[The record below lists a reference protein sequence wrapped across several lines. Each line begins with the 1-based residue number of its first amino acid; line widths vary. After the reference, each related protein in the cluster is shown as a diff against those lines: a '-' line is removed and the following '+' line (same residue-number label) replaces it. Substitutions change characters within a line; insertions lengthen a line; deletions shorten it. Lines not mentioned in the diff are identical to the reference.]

1 MMEKAYIQKLLDS
14 YMAAETTK
22 EEERLLSDY
31 FCTHQ
36 DIPAEWR
43 NFSIMFRGMRQYE
56 QKPEASSMK
65 TLLKWSAVAAVV
77 LFVFGTG
84 ALLMQQEETSKPS
97 SPVAQI
103 VIEEPAVN
111 DLDSKQETFMKEKP
125 IAVEKKLT
133 RLAKSTCSVR
143 SDKSVIRK
151 EQMQKEQMQKEQMQK
166 EKNVQHINKMLED
179 ADLAFSLA
187 TVQCSMDID
196 ESFLQDEKKEET
208 EDETNI
214 FL

>member
-1 MMEKAYIQKLLDS
+1 MIEKAYIQKLLDS

-133 RLAKSTCSVR
+133 RLAKSTRSVR
-143 SDKSVIRK
+143 SDKSVI
-151 EQMQKEQMQKEQMQK
+151 QKEQMKKEQMQK
-166 EKNVQHINKMLED
+166 EKNVEHINKMLED
-179 ADLAFSLA
+179 ADMAFSLA
-187 TVQCSMDID
+187 TIQCSMDID

>member
-77 LFVFGTG
+77 LFVIGTG

-143 SDKSVIRK
+143 SDKSVI
-151 EQMQKEQMQKEQMQK
+151 QKEQMQK
-166 EKNVQHINKMLED
+166 EKNVEHINKMLED
-179 ADLAFSLA
+179 ADMAFSLA
-187 TVQCSMDID
+187 TIQCSMDID

>member
-14 YMAAETTK
+14 YMAAETTM

-56 QKPEASSMK
+56 QKPDASSMK
-65 TLLKWSAVAAVV
+65 TLLKWSAAAAVV

-97 SPVAQI
+97 SPVTQI

-125 IAVEKKLT
+125 MVVEKKLT
-133 RLAKSTCSVR
+133 RLAKSTRSVR
-143 SDKSVIRK
+143 SEKSVI
-151 EQMQKEQMQKEQMQK
+151 QKEQMQK

>member
-133 RLAKSTCSVR
+133 RLAKSTRSVR
-143 SDKSVIRK
+143 SDKSVI
-151 EQMQKEQMQKEQMQK
+151 QKEQMKKEQMQK
-166 EKNVQHINKMLED
+166 EKNVEHINKMLED
-179 ADLAFSLA
+179 ADMAFSLA
-187 TVQCSMDID
+187 TIQCSMDID

>member
-1 MMEKAYIQKLLDS
+1 MMEKEYIQKLLDS
-14 YMAAETTK
+14 YMAAITTK

-97 SPVAQI
+97 SPVTQI
-103 VIEEPAVN
+103 VMEEPAVN
-111 DLDSKQETFMKEKP
+111 DLDSKQETFMQEKP
-125 IAVEKKLT
+125 MAVEKKIT
-133 RLAKSTCSVR
+133 RLAKSTRSVR
-143 SDKSVIRK
+143 SDKSVIR
-151 EQMQKEQMQKEQMQK
+151 KEQMQKEQMQK